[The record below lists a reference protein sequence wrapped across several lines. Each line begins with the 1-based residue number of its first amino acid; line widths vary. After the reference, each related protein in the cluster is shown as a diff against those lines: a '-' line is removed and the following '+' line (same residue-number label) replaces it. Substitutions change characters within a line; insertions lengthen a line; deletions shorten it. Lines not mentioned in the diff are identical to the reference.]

1 MLTQSIPLSRE
12 SELPRSLNAI
22 ESVSM
27 PPIVLVAFTRPELL
41 QPVLDAL
48 AHQSVLPIELVAF
61 LDGPRSEQD
70 APKIKACAVLLETFR
85 SILPVRIIQ
94 RSQNL
99 GCDRNVL
106 LALTE
111 VASQYPSFIY
121 LEDDVVPNPCFYDRI
136 SRLLTAYE
144 PHQKVFSVSA
154 YANYP
159 DELEADL
166 TEDFMASNRVFALG
180 FGTWSDRWLALNLV
194 ESPSDYNPFQ
204 NFANIPANLQTKY
217 TIVNQFFIEK
227 NHKVDWV
234 ITLTLATLAKN
245 LIHII
250 PKRSFVKNIGCGHP
264 DAKTYRD
271 GVPDWIN
278 QRHSLDTVPDSL
290 PKTLEP
296 LNGKSRSLSGA
307 ELIEHFRRSDG
318 LWLNRAALK
327 TLLSQYASLDDRRA
341 IYRFF
346 LERILVM
353 VRRRRVKRKT

>member
-1 MLTQSIPLSRE
+1 MLTQSTPLSRE
-12 SELPRSLNAI
+12 SRLPRSLNAI
-22 ESVSM
+22 GPVAT

-41 QPVLDAL
+41 QSVLDAL
-48 AHQSVLPIELVAF
+48 AHQSVLPTELVAF
-61 LDGPRSEQD
+61 LDGPRTEQD
-70 APKIKACAVLLETFR
+70 VPKINACVVLLETFR
-85 SILPVRIIQ
+85 TILPVRIIQ
-94 RSQNL
+94 RPQNL

-111 VASQYPSFIY
+111 VASQYPSFVY

-136 SRLLTAYE
+136 SRLLTAYQ
-144 PHQKVFSVSA
+144 PHKQVFSVSA

-194 ESPSDYNPFQ
+194 EMPSNYNPFQ
-204 NFANIPANLQTKY
+204 TFAHIPANLQTKY

-234 ITLTLATLAKN
+234 IALTLAALAKN

-250 PKRSFVKNIGCGHP
+250 PKKSFVKNIGCGHP

-278 QRHSLDTVPDSL
+278 QRHSLDAVPDSL
-290 PKTLEP
+290 PETLEP
-296 LNGKSRSLSGA
+296 LNGKSRSLSGV

-318 LWLNRAALK
+318 LWLNRSALK
-327 TLLSQYASLDDRRA
+327 ILLSQYASLDDRRA
-341 IYRFF
+341 ICGFF
-346 LERILVM
+346 LEQIPVM
-353 VRRRRVKRKT
+353 VRRRKMKRET